1 MRANAVGHAIPSC
14 LVRQTRLT
22 APEKKTPHMRHDS
35 ASGRPSTYIL
45 ILCLLLTNL
54 RALFA
59 DPWADNVLNYVPGSG
74 IQNDFVTGEPFSDAS
89 AALGEPTRF
98 TSDPENF
105 GGAVTPFQSA
115 FRATEVVTIGEGGQ
129 LLVSFDDP
137 VLDDPNNPF
146 GIDLLIFGNSFLSFV
161 DGSPVTEGGIVEV
174 SQDGIRFVTVTGVE
188 ADGVYPTLGYSDL
201 AEAFPTLA
209 GSVTSDFLKPVD
221 PAFDVNGKSMSE
233 ILVGYNG
240 SGGGAGVD
248 LSSTGLTQISFV
260 RITNPTGSG
269 KDPEIDALADVTS
282 VPEPSSLPLTGL
294 ALGIWYSR
302 RSAGARPGSRSSK

>member
-1 MRANAVGHAIPSC
+1 
-14 LVRQTRLT
+14 
-22 APEKKTPHMRHDS
+22 MRHDS
-35 ASGRPSTYIL
+35 ASGRPSPCIL

-59 DPWADNVLNYVPGSG
+59 DPWADNVLNYVPGAG
-74 IQNDFVTGEPFSDAS
+74 IPNDFVTGEPFSDAS

-137 VLDDPNNPF
+137 VRDDPNNPF

-161 DGSPVTEGGIVEV
+161 DGAPVTEGGIVEV
-174 SQDGIRFVTVTGVE
+174 SQDGTYFVTVTGVE

-201 AEAFPTLA
+201 AEDFPTLA
-209 GSVTSDFLKPVD
+209 GSVTSDFLQPVD
-221 PAFDVNGKSMSE
+221 PAFDVNGKSMNE

-269 KDPEIDALADVTS
+269 QDPEIDALADVNS
-282 VPEPSSLPLTGL
+282 VPEPSSLLLTGL

-302 RSAGARPGSRSSK
+302 RSVGPRPASNF